1 MMTTNT
7 VPSAVRALMR
17 AYAYLS
23 TRTSSPIQSSR
34 VALSFFNRKNAL
46 FTRQVLS
53 SPNPDSGHIKSIIN
67 TYSKVLQPHMAR
79 IFSLPITPDDTK
91 VADLIRPE
99 LQATTPMVEPLEPQR
114 CRLLQTAFL
123 LRLSQSIQSH
133 YQPSMESY
141 QQVQLHNLLG
151 ADMKQPPLAASQPSY
166 ISRNANSIKWFHRLI
181 NETPII
187 FVLVHTNR
195 LFADTSL
202 HQIDPAANRI
212 SSQLDTLKAKSWT
225 QRSYHFA
232 EVLQLPLFTYF
243 LGGDQDALVKKMLS
257 RSRVEVTDMGFHP
270 VSKVKKVPLLPQ
282 SRQEVGYDLKYTTFS
297 VVTIEDDVKTAS
309 HRDLMRVLEDS
320 KDDYEIVGVRISTKL
335 DWTRTQMKTTL
346 AHVPGEY
353 SITTATPNTSDTTTV
368 VAKDTY
374 ETILTNKQRPTYDPS
389 NLELLMKWTAELG
402 LTEVARGSDCIYLLN
417 DT

>member
-1 MMTTNT
+1 MMTANT

-17 AYAYLS
+17 AYDYLS
-23 TRTSSPIQSSR
+23 TKTSSPIQSPR
-34 VALSFFNRKNAL
+34 IALSYFNRKNAL

-53 SPNPDSGHIKSIIN
+53 SPNPDSGDVDSIIN
-67 TYSKVLQPHMAR
+67 TYPEVLRPHMAR
-79 IFSLPITPDDTK
+79 IFSQPITRDDIS
-91 VADLIRPE
+91 VADLLRPE

-114 CRLLQTAFL
+114 SRLLRTAFR

-133 YQPSMESY
+133 YQPSMEPR
-141 QQVQLHNLLG
+141 QQVQLHNFLG
-151 ADMKQPPLAASQPSY
+151 ADMKQPPLAAPHPRY
-166 ISRNANSIKWFHRLI
+166 ISRNANSIKWFHRLV

-202 HQIDPAANRI
+202 YQIDPAANRI
-212 SSQLDTLKAKSWT
+212 SGQLDILKAKSWT

-232 EVLQLPLFTYF
+232 EVLQLPFFTYF
-243 LGGDQDALVKKMLS
+243 LGGDQDALVRKILS
-257 RSRVEVTDMGFHP
+257 RSKVEVTDLGFHP
-270 VSKVKKVPLLPQ
+270 VSKIKEVPPLPQ

-309 HRDLMRVLEDS
+309 HCDLMRVLEDS

-346 AHVPGEY
+346 AHFPGED
-353 SITTATPNTSDTTTV
+353 SITTATPNTSDTATV
-368 VAKDTY
+368 AAKDTY
-374 ETILTNKQRPTYDPS
+374 ETILANKRRPAHIPS
-389 NLELLMKWTAELG
+389 NLERFMKWTAEMG

-417 DT
+417 DK